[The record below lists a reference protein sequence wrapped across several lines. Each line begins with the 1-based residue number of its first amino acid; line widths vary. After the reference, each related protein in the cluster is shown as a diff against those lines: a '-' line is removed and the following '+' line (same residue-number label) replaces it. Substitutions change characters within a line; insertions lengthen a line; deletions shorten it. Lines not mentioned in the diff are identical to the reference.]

1 MRWIDRENGLM
12 IKKLGAI
19 KDGVVGRYRSRI
31 REKAITQAKARI
43 ALSSKNISDF
53 SESELEV
60 IVQDEEQ
67 KVKGSLKQSAF
78 VAALI
83 VLGLS

>member
-1 MRWIDRENGLM
+1 MV
-12 IKKLGAI
+12 KKLGAI
-19 KDGVVGRYRSRI
+19 KDGVVGRYQSRI

-43 ALSSKNISDF
+43 ALSHRNIKDF

-67 KVKGSLKQSAF
+67 KVKGSLKQSAL

>member
-1 MRWIDRENGLM
+1 M
-12 IKKLGAI
+12 IKKLSAI
-19 KDGVVGRYRSRI
+19 KDGVVGRYQSRI

-43 ALSSKNISDF
+43 ALSHRNIKDF

-67 KVKGSLKQSAF
+67 KVKGSLKQSAV

>member
-1 MRWIDRENGLM
+1 MV
-12 IKKLGAI
+12 KKLGAI
-19 KDGVVGRYRSRI
+19 KDGVVGRYQSRI

-43 ALSSKNISDF
+43 ALSQRNIADF

-67 KVKGSLKQSAF
+67 KVKGSLKQSAL

>member
-1 MRWIDRENGLM
+1 MV
-12 IKKLGAI
+12 KKLGAI
-19 KDGVVGRYRSRI
+19 KDGVVERYQSRI

-43 ALSSKNISDF
+43 ALSQRNIADF

-67 KVKGSLKQSAF
+67 KVKGSLKQSAL

>member
-1 MRWIDRENGLM
+1 MR
-12 IKKLGAI
+12 KKLSAI
-19 KDGVVGRYRSRI
+19 KDGVVGRYQSRI

-43 ALSSKNISDF
+43 ALSDKNIKDF

-67 KVKGSLKQSAF
+67 KVKGNLKQSAV

>member
-1 MRWIDRENGLM
+1 M

-19 KDGVVGRYRSRI
+19 KDGVVGRYQSRI

-67 KVKGSLKQSAF
+67 KVKGSLKQSAL